1 VCPGVARSQTGFGGD
16 RSVLLVAVAL
26 TCERLGA
33 STLVIPTD
41 VTDLQ
46 ACSAMI
52 QQAISKFSRIDGLIN
67 NAGMSMWST
76 VEDVQDVRFFQEV
89 MAVNFF
95 WQRVLYKI
103 GFAVLEGNSRPD
115 CGDLQCCAF
124 DGGACSFGLLCQ

>member
-1 VCPGVARSQTGFGGD
+1 LQQVP
-16 RSVLLVAVAL
+16 L

-52 QQAISKFSRIDGLIN
+52 QRAISKFSRIDGLIN

-115 CGDLQCCAF
+115 CSDLRCCEF
-124 DGGACSFGLLCQ
+124 DGCACSFGLLCQ